1 MAGLRKRIQTEASYN
16 AGRNK
21 KRILIDG
28 FPTSFDVTTRPPVRW
43 ATSNVLPFFPN
54 QATNKPAAL
63 VYNIQTAA
71 RSVQPARS
79 QPSPSSA
86 QGEASMGCC
95 KRELAGGPRLRE
107 QRRRR
112 LLPLLLL
119 LLILAVVA
127 DPPLAAASFFFGG
140 DADSVRLFTILTIT
154 RTRPAPPLTILPLLF
169 RAQDC
174 SRTCESER
182 CTGKSPR
189 VASSDRGRWLDFFC
203 FFFYLSVRPTDRLT
217 ALPCT
222 PSLAAAP
229 LMRYGKY
236 CGVSYTGCPGED
248 PCDALDACCMI
259 HDACVQATDSTTSAS
274 IYTF

>member
-1 MAGLRKRIQTEASYN
+1 
-16 AGRNK
+16 
-21 KRILIDG
+21 
-28 FPTSFDVTTRPPVRW
+28 
-43 ATSNVLPFFPN
+43 
-54 QATNKPAAL
+54 
-63 VYNIQTAA
+63 
-71 RSVQPARS
+71 
-79 QPSPSSA
+79 
-86 QGEASMGCC
+86 MGCC

-140 DADSVRLFTILTIT
+140 DADSVRLFPILTIT

-203 FFFYLSVRPTDRLT
+203 FFFTF
-217 ALPCT
+217 
-222 PSLAAAP
+222 PS
-229 LMRYGKY
+229 
-236 CGVSYTGCPGED
+236 D
-248 PCDALDACCMI
+248 
-259 HDACVQATDSTTSAS
+259 
-274 IYTF
+274 